1 LLLVVVPCGGSKI
14 WQRQPDAGPTPA
26 ASAYVGPLFKVN
38 KEFAERF
45 ADRWVIL
52 SAKYGF
58 IEPEFIIPEDYDVTF
73 KKPGTSPISM
83 ARLKEQVREKG
94 LHRFTRVIALGG
106 KDYVS
111 RVRAAFAETGA
122 EVMAPTE
129 GLPLGKMMQRVRM
142 LIDRGFD

>member
-1 LLLVVVPCGGSKI
+1 MLLVVVPCGGLKI
-14 WQRQPDAGPTPA
+14 WQRRPDVGPAPA
-26 ASAYVGPLFKVN
+26 ASAYVGPLFKIN

-58 IEPEFIIPEDYDVTF
+58 IEPDFVIPEDYDVTF
-73 KKPGTSPISM
+73 KKPATGPIST

-94 LHRFTRVIALGG
+94 LYKFSRVIALGG

-111 RVRAAFAETGA
+111 RVRAAFAGTGA
-122 EVMAPTE
+122 E
-129 GLPLGKMMQRVRM
+129 GLYPFVRA
-142 LIDRGFD
+142 LRGRTVSTTTSF